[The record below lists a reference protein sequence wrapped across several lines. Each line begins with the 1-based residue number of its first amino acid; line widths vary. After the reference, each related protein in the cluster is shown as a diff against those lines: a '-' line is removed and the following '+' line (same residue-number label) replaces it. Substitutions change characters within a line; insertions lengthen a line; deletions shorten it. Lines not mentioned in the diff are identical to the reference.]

1 MESRVKKSGIHV
13 KKFYGKSHA
22 AAIFLGGKEMF
33 FGPHCACESEVW
45 NVRCLSVGFFFLVGR
60 KPFPPGSH
68 TALTCNNK
76 EEDWRRL
83 LWLIR
88 RPQQPI
94 SFSSS
99 SPYLFYI
106 IDPRSSRFYT
116 NGAKRCTAAKKK
128 SHFLQSCSVQFL
140 TSFLKK
146 TADFTALLDIAVG
159 NRIDA
164 EGRNQPQSQLTLL
177 SPTHSDAN
185 LSARKR
191 GEGRNWTAVVSSC
204 KDRPFSFIPKRGG
217 GKLIKHADHIR
228 LILFPAWSLYN
239 HTWASGW
246 RGNTQPSC

>member
-1 MESRVKKSGIHV
+1 M
-13 KKFYGKSHA
+13 
-22 AAIFLGGKEMF
+22 
-33 FGPHCACESEVW
+33 
-45 NVRCLSVGFFFLVGR
+45 VGR

-116 NGAKRCTAAKKK
+116 NGAKRCTATKKI

-146 TADFTALLDIAVG
+146 SADFTALLDIAVG

-191 GEGRNWTAVVSSC
+191 GGGEIGLLLSPAAKTDPFLLYQNEEG
-204 KDRPFSFIPKRGG
+204 
-217 GKLIKHADHIR
+217 
-228 LILFPAWSLYN
+228 
-239 HTWASGW
+239 
-246 RGNTQPSC
+246 GN